1 MDCPACA
8 QPLRL
13 RDGAAC
19 SRCKAPAPEA
29 WSTSAERRALAEATP
44 KHGAIAR
51 RPMPQPKV
59 WYLMAAF
66 AMAVVV
72 EVGFVWAVASDLF
85 TRLVMGG
92 AIVVGQIAGA
102 VFFYKLL
109 RKPVTRAVAVVV
121 DLPPARSASR
131 AAPRPV
137 TLELTGGER
146 RELITMPYTA
156 AWLAPAAIGVATI
169 QGRRLNMFE
178 RLDE

>member
-1 MDCPACA
+1 MDCPACD

-13 RDGAAC
+13 RDGAEC
-19 SRCKAPAPEA
+19 SRCKATIPEA
-29 WSTSAERRALAEATP
+29 WATSPERRALAEATP

-59 WYLMAAF
+59 WYIMSAF
-66 AMAVVV
+66 AMAIVV
-72 EVGFVWAVASDLF
+72 EVGFVWAVAGDLF

-92 AIVVGQIAGA
+92 TILVGQIVGA
-102 VFFYKLL
+102 ALFYRML

-121 DLPPARSASR
+121 ALPPPRSASR
-131 AAPRPV
+131 AAPRQV

-169 QGRRLNMFE
+169 QGRRLSSFD